1 MHCEGD
7 GIDEELVSLG
17 KLMVSEGAALREAG
31 AKFSNISRSG
41 GRLQHCFLELFHFHV
56 SQDMYT

>member
-31 AKFSNISRSG
+31 AKFK
-41 GRLQHCFLELFHFHV
+41 QHFEVGEVACNTA
-56 SQDMYT
+56 S